1 MPFLKQYVLLQF
13 YANNKL
19 TLSSQ
24 GDRVIA
30 TARSRETSAIE
41 RLAHLKKAGAAVM
54 ELDVAASEDEISEK
68 AKEAWSIYGQV
79 DVLVNNA
86 AYIDAGIFEET
97 E

>member
-1 MPFLKQYVLLQF
+1 MPFLKQYVLLQS

-30 TARSRETSAIE
+30 TARSRETSAVE

>member
-1 MPFLKQYVLLQF
+1 MLFLKLYVLPQF
-13 YANNKL
+13 HQNKTL

-30 TARSRETSAIE
+30 TARSRETSAVE

-54 ELDVAASEDEISEK
+54 ELDVAAPEDEITEK
-68 AKEAWSIYGQV
+68 AKEAWSVYGQV